1 MAILN
6 NVSTPPVEKDT
17 ATKDEEG
24 HCESNGNNN
33 NLQLKQQTTINNS
46 SIKHTLAS
54 KISSS
59 SVEDRC
65 ALVSREVLLRLRL
78 DIVTKPIL
86 STSSGNDVEEIDND
100 TSSSS
105 KETLVYS
112 SEQTSSTVHPKWDH
126 VDEYL
131 STLFNEE
138 DKAVPSKNCNVLY
151 ARFVI
156 LSDTTNDDNNP
167 SSVDIKECILAEIP
181 LHPSKL
187 RRLPTIT
194 SNDDQDT
201 NNNNNNTS
209 MIIPNP
215 LPPNT
220 ILLHYNDGYTRT
232 VPNIYWTL
240 VQRGIICE
248 SIVDPVIK
256 RYGSGEEYATTG
268 ESKDIGDDDRFEDK
282 AFNVLPDDG
291 VESKLPETSD
301 VVKLDESYSSNQQG
315 DQDTARDNS
324 QTTEDKVFDL
334 LGKAEGDNS
343 KAQPIQGESDTL
355 FASDPIDAPNVV
367 TEESPIG
374 ERSTEVQS
382 EENEEIPHGSLP
394 QLPPLSISAESQTT
408 QDEIEELRRMIK
420 MEQHLLEEEQRSI
433 QQVSVLYSVIN
444 KYTYRAS
451 VFSLFIPI
459 SYQREQTTSSLSCNK
474 YNSLRTRHWKL

>member
-1 MAILN
+1 LN
-6 NVSTPPVEKDT
+6 NVSTPVVENDA
-17 ATKDEEG
+17 ATKDEG
-24 HCESNGNNN
+24 HCESDNNTI
-33 NLQLKQQTTINNS
+33 QCSKKQQTTNSS
-46 SIKHTLAS
+46 SIKQTLSS

-86 STSSGNDVEEIDND
+86 SSSSKDTEEIEND
-100 TSSSS
+100 TNRSNSSS

-112 SEQTSSTVHPKWDH
+112 SEQPSTTAHPKWDH

-131 STLFNEE
+131 STLFNDE
-138 DKAVPSKNCNVLY
+138 DTAMHSKNCNVLY

-156 LSDTTNDDNNP
+156 LSDTTDDDNP
-167 SSVDIKECILAEIP
+167 SSVNIKECILAEIP

-194 SNDDQDT
+194 SNDT
-201 NNNNNNTS
+201 NNNTTQSNSNNNTS

-256 RYGSGEEYATTG
+256 RYGSGEEYNG
-268 ESKDIGDDDRFEDK
+268 EGEKKDRDDDRFEDK
-282 AFNVLPDDG
+282 AFDVLPGDG
-291 VESKLPETSD
+291 VESKQSRTSD
-301 VVKLDESYSSNQQG
+301 EEKLDESYSSNQQ
-315 DQDTARDNS
+315 DDIASARDNS
-324 QTTEDKVFDL
+324 QTTDDKVFDL
-334 LGKAEGDNS
+334 LGEAEATS
-343 KAQPIQGESDTL
+343 STAQPIQATPKLTDTISIPDTSD
-355 FASDPIDAPNVV
+355 AAPNLV
-367 TEESPIG
+367 EKSPIG
-374 ERSTEVQS
+374 EQSTKGLSQ
-382 EENEEIPHGSLP
+382 ENEETPQSLLP
-394 QLPPLSISAESQTT
+394 ELPPLSISADCQTS
-408 QDEIEELRRMIK
+408 QDEIEELRRLVK

-433 QQVSVLYSVIN
+433 QQVSCVI
-444 KYTYRAS
+444 
-451 VFSLFIPI
+451 
-459 SYQREQTTSSLSCNK
+459 QCDQ
-474 YNSLRTRHWKL
+474 

>member
-6 NVSTPPVEKDT
+6 NVSTPPFENDA

-24 HCESNGNNN
+24 HCESDNNTI
-33 NLQLKQQTTINNS
+33 QSKQQTTNSS
-46 SIKHTLAS
+46 SIKQTLSS

-78 DIVTKPIL
+78 DIVTKPI
-86 STSSGNDVEEIDND
+86 SKCSYEQHSNNTEEIDDD
-100 TSSSS
+100 TSNIS

-112 SEQTSSTVHPKWDH
+112 SEQPSSTAHPRWDH

-131 STLFNEE
+131 STLFND
-138 DKAVPSKNCNVLY
+138 DKDHNKNCNVLY

-167 SSVDIKECILAEIP
+167 SSVDTKECTLTEIP

-194 SNDDQDT
+194 SNEDT
-201 NNNNNNTS
+201 NNTQPQQQQSNSNTS

-256 RYGSGEEYATTG
+256 RYGSGEEYVEG
-268 ESKDIGDDDRFEDK
+268 EKDNNDDDRFEDK
-282 AFNVLPDDG
+282 AFNVLPGDDT
-291 VESKLPETSD
+291 ESKKPDASD
-301 VVKLDESYSSNQQG
+301 EEKLDESYSSNQQ
-315 DQDTARDNS
+315 DDIASARDNS
-324 QTTEDKVFDL
+324 QTTDDKVFDL
-334 LGKAEGDNS
+334 LGEAEATS
-343 KAQPIQGESDTL
+343 STAQPIQATPKLTDTISIPDTSD
-355 FASDPIDAPNVV
+355 AAPNLV
-367 TEESPIG
+367 EKSPIG
-374 ERSTEVQS
+374 EQSTKGLSQ
-382 EENEEIPHGSLP
+382 ENEETPQSLLP
-394 QLPPLSISAESQTT
+394 ELPPLSISADCQTS
-408 QDEIEELRRMIK
+408 QDEIEELRRLVK

-433 QQVSVLYSVIN
+433 QQVSV
-444 KYTYRAS
+444 
-451 VFSLFIPI
+451 
-459 SYQREQTTSSLSCNK
+459 
-474 YNSLRTRHWKL
+474 

>member
-1 MAILN
+1 LAILN
-6 NVSTPPVEKDT
+6 NVSTPPFENDA

-24 HCESNGNNN
+24 HCESDNNTI
-33 NLQLKQQTTINNS
+33 QSKQQTTNSS
-46 SIKHTLAS
+46 SIKQTLSS

-78 DIVTKPIL
+78 DIVTKPI
-86 STSSGNDVEEIDND
+86 SKCSYEQHSNNTEEIDDD
-100 TSSSS
+100 TSNIS

-112 SEQTSSTVHPKWDH
+112 SEQPSSTAHPRWDH

-131 STLFNEE
+131 STLFND
-138 DKAVPSKNCNVLY
+138 DKDHNKNCNVLY

-167 SSVDIKECILAEIP
+167 SSVDTKECTLTEIP

-194 SNDDQDT
+194 SNEDT
-201 NNNNNNTS
+201 NNTQPQQQQSNSNTS

-256 RYGSGEEYATTG
+256 RYGSGEEYVEG
-268 ESKDIGDDDRFEDK
+268 EKDNNDDDRFEDK
-282 AFNVLPDDG
+282 AFNVLPGDDT
-291 VESKLPETSD
+291 ESKKPDASD
-301 VVKLDESYSSNQQG
+301 EEKLDESYSSNQQ
-315 DQDTARDNS
+315 DDIASARDNS
-324 QTTEDKVFDL
+324 QTTDDKVFDL
-334 LGKAEGDNS
+334 LGEAEATS
-343 KAQPIQGESDTL
+343 STAQPIQATPKLTDTISIPDTSD
-355 FASDPIDAPNVV
+355 AAPNLV
-367 TEESPIG
+367 EKSPIG
-374 ERSTEVQS
+374 EQSTKGLSQ
-382 EENEEIPHGSLP
+382 ENEETPQSLLP
-394 QLPPLSISAESQTT
+394 ELPPLSISADCQTS
-408 QDEIEELRRMIK
+408 QDEIEELRRLVK

-433 QQVSVLYSVIN
+433 QQVSV
-444 KYTYRAS
+444 
-451 VFSLFIPI
+451 
-459 SYQREQTTSSLSCNK
+459 
-474 YNSLRTRHWKL
+474 